1 MFNLENNSKTIYK
14 LSIETGIPV
23 KTLYEM
29 QKKDLN
35 IRISTAAKLIKQY
48 RKEGMKDTE
57 IVNML
62 IKEGEKFIWEMT

>member
-62 IKEGEKFIWEMT
+62 IKEGEKFIWEMA

>member
-62 IKEGEKFIWEMT
+62 IKEGEKFI